1 MKVILFSNRFLS
13 KVIVLFHFCVAPL
26 LIQVG
31 NEFCSCLK
39 KFLAIKNHSYG
50 NSPIEV
56 FCKKVVLQNFA
67 KFTGKNLCWSLFLI
81 KLTMAQVFSYE
92 FCEILKNTFF
102 YRTPPAAASVF
113 TKSHFNKSQVVP
125 DKAFWENVRFS

>member
-13 KVIVLFHFCVAPL
+13 KVVVLFHFCVAPL
-26 LIQVG
+26 LIQVA

-50 NSPIEV
+50 NIPKEML
-56 FCKKVVLQNFA
+56 CKKVVLQNLA
-67 KFTGKNLCWSLFLI
+67 KFTGKNLCWGLFLI

-102 YRTPPAAASVF
+102 YRTPPAAASGF
-113 TKSHFNKSQVVP
+113 TKSIHLI
-125 DKAFWENVRFS
+125 

>member
-50 NSPIEV
+50 NSPIEM
-56 FCKKVVLQNFA
+56 FCEKVALQNIA
-67 KFTGKNLCWSLFLI
+67 KFTGKHLRWSLFLI

-102 YRTPPAAASVF
+102 YRTPPVAASVF
-113 TKSHFNKSQVVP
+113 TKSIHLI
-125 DKAFWENVRFS
+125 